1 MGGGPGTWLNDVKL
15 AGGREL
21 GRRGGALAQTMD
33 DEGIEGRITAARE
46 LVWAMAQKV
55 KG

>member
-1 MGGGPGTWLNDVKL
+1 
-15 AGGREL
+15 
-21 GRRGGALAQTMD
+21 MD
-33 DEGIEGRITAARE
+33 NEGIEGRITVARE